1 MELKGQIEEII
12 FSNENNSYTV
22 CSMSV
27 NGGDITAVGYLPF
40 LNIGDLI
47 VAHGEFVNHN
57 LYGKQFKINT
67 FEKAI
72 PNTTNEI
79 EKYLGSGIIKGI
91 GPATSKKIVNK
102 FGEDTIYTLQYEPEK
117 LTSIKGITKSRA
129 MEISESFNNVWEL
142 WQIVIFLQQY
152 GIGTVNA
159 NRIYKEYGMNAI
171 NAIKENPYAL
181 LNILYGVDFKHIDK
195 MALSMGIESTSS
207 FRVSSGI
214 KYALNLAARNGHTC
228 VLEVNLVEYVSNVLD
243 VERDLV
249 KNELTALT
257 YSKEIYRED
266 EFVFLKDYYE
276 AEETVAK
283 KLLMLSRNFTKKI
296 HSIDS
301 KIEETERELNIEL
314 SKEQRDAVKACF
326 ENQLVIITG
335 GPGTGKTTIIKVLIH
350 LFKKQSTEVA
360 LCAPTGRAA
369 KRMEEATSE
378 DAKTLHRL
386 LELGKMEENKLNLE
400 YTVNKIK
407 QQVVIVDEMSM
418 VDIVL
423 MNYLVRGL
431 LENTKLILIGDCDQL
446 ASVGPGSVLNDLIE
460 SDVFVTKRLTEI
472 YRQAAE
478 SKIVTNAH
486 KINDGDKEIVVN
498 EKSGDFFFIRENNI
512 VEQIIELV
520 STRLP
525 KLRKIWYTKRRSD
538 TNPN

>member
-257 YSKEIYRED
+257 YSKEIYIED

>member
-350 LFKKQSTEVA
+350 LFKKQSIEVA

>member
-171 NAIKENPYAL
+171 NVIKENPYAL

-525 KLRKIWYTKRRSD
+525 KLREIWYTKRRSD

>member
-1 MELKGQIEEII
+1 M
-12 FSNENNSYTV
+12 
-22 CSMSV
+22 
-27 NGGDITAVGYLPF
+27 
-40 LNIGDLI
+40 
-47 VAHGEFVNHN
+47 
-57 LYGKQFKINT
+57 
-67 FEKAI
+67 
-72 PNTTNEI
+72 
-79 EKYLGSGIIKGI
+79 
-91 GPATSKKIVNK
+91 
-102 FGEDTIYTLQYEPEK
+102 
-117 LTSIKGITKSRA
+117 
-129 MEISESFNNVWEL
+129 
-142 WQIVIFLQQY
+142 
-152 GIGTVNA
+152 
-159 NRIYKEYGMNAI
+159 
-171 NAIKENPYAL
+171 
-181 LNILYGVDFKHIDK
+181 
-195 MALSMGIESTSS
+195 
-207 FRVSSGI
+207 
-214 KYALNLAARNGHTC
+214 
-228 VLEVNLVEYVSNVLD
+228 VEYVSNVLD

-249 KNELTALT
+249 KIELTALT

>member
-47 VAHGEFVNHN
+47 VAHGEFFNHN

-257 YSKEIYRED
+257 YSKEIYIED

-525 KLRKIWYTKRRSD
+525 KLRKI
-538 TNPN
+538 

>member
-525 KLRKIWYTKRRSD
+525 KLREIWYTKRRSD

>member
-266 EFVFLKDYYE
+266 DFVFLKDYYE

-296 HSIDS
+296 HSLDS